1 MDKKLQQIQDGF
13 QTAFIDYSTNSELS
27 YRPQFIS
34 NDYRKG
40 RKVIAS
46 LEQELRHCDEFFIS
60 VAFITL
66 GGVTPLLQTLK
77 DLESCGV
84 KGRILTTNYLNF
96 SEPEAL
102 KKLDGLDNISVRMYC
117 VDERTPGF
125 HTKGYM
131 FREGDIYKI
140 IVGSSNMTM
149 HALSVNR
156 EWNTKIIAT
165 GNGEFVRTMGAEL
178 QYLWEK
184 ARPLETWI
192 DTYSKIYDEQ
202 RRVNSLAQKIS
213 TFDKHYLKPNSM
225 QLAFMRNLDSL
236 IDRGEKR
243 ALLISATGTGKTYA
257 SAFALRRLN
266 PKKALF
272 LVHREQIAKQAKS
285 SYENVMGKGR
295 SFGIL
300 SGSQKEYG
308 KDMLFATV
316 QTMSKDN
323 VLTRFKRDEFDV
335 IVMDEVHRAGA
346 GMHRKIMD
354 YFQPSLYLG
363 MTASP
368 ERTDGF
374 DIFSLFDHNIVYEI
388 RLAQALEEKLLC
400 PFHYFGISELSIGA
414 ETFDDDTR
422 LRDFS
427 RLITDDRV
435 EHIIEKAKYYGYSGN
450 RVRGL
455 VFCSSREESR
465 ILSQKFNRRG
475 FHTLDLSGEDSQK
488 VRERA
493 IERLVDDTRRD
504 ALDYIFTVD
513 IFNEG
518 VDIPEIN
525 QIIMLRP
532 TQSPI
537 IFVQQL
543 GRGLRKSRDKEFVV
557 VLDFIGNYR
566 NNFMI
571 PVALSGDRSYNKDT
585 IRRYVSSGTRII
597 PGSSSIHFDRIS
609 KKRIYE
615 SIDKARTNDV
625 RLIREAYRE
634 LKYRLGRIPSLLD
647 FDTYGSV
654 DVTKIFDSKLF
665 GSYYTFLRKC
675 DDKNYSIILSEEEVL
690 SIEYISK
697 KLAKGKRPHELE
709 MLRCIVIGCR
719 DLLRSFRKNMKK
731 NYDIEVSD
739 EEEISVLR
747 NLTLDFL
754 MPKERENFDGCSF
767 LEISDD
773 GIWQSSESFKQ
784 MLASKNF
791 RNMIEEIIEFGLS
804 RYKEYFSR
812 RYKDTNMQLYQKY
825 TYEDICRMLNWEN
838 QMNPLN
844 VGGYFYERKT
854 KTMPVFINYEKEHGQ
869 VSYEHCFLSNKE
881 LIAFSKHPRRVTS
894 SDADHIYKRTREDL
908 GNRIYLFV
916 RKNKNDKEAKEFYF
930 LGEIEAA
937 GEPKQVILEKSG
949 DEAFEITYILS
960 DPVREDIYEYIV
972 ED

>member
-1 MDKKLQQIQDGF
+1 M
-13 QTAFIDYSTNSELS
+13 
-27 YRPQFIS
+27 
-34 NDYRKG
+34 
-40 RKVIAS
+40 
-46 LEQELRHCDEFFIS
+46 
-60 VAFITL
+60 
-66 GGVTPLLQTLK
+66 
-77 DLESCGV
+77 
-84 KGRILTTNYLNF
+84 
-96 SEPEAL
+96 
-102 KKLDGLDNISVRMYC
+102 
-117 VDERTPGF
+117 
-125 HTKGYM
+125 
-131 FREGDIYKI
+131 
-140 IVGSSNMTM
+140 
-149 HALSVNR
+149 
-156 EWNTKIIAT
+156 
-165 GNGEFVRTMGAEL
+165 
-178 QYLWEK
+178 
-184 ARPLETWI
+184 
-192 DTYSKIYDEQ
+192 
-202 RRVNSLAQKIS
+202 
-213 TFDKHYLKPNSM
+213 
-225 QLAFMRNLDSL
+225 
-236 IDRGEKR
+236 
-243 ALLISATGTGKTYA
+243 
-257 SAFALRRLN
+257 
-266 PKKALF
+266 
-272 LVHREQIAKQAKS
+272 
-285 SYENVMGKGR
+285 
-295 SFGIL
+295 
-300 SGSQKEYG
+300 
-308 KDMLFATV
+308 
-316 QTMSKDN
+316 
-323 VLTRFKRDEFDV
+323 
-335 IVMDEVHRAGA
+335 
-346 GMHRKIMD
+346 
-354 YFQPSLYLG
+354 
-363 MTASP
+363 
-368 ERTDGF
+368 
-374 DIFSLFDHNIVYEI
+374 
-388 RLAQALEEKLLC
+388 
-400 PFHYFGISELSIGA
+400 
-414 ETFDDDTR
+414 
-422 LRDFS
+422 
-427 RLITDDRV
+427 
-435 EHIIEKAKYYGYSGN
+435 
-450 RVRGL
+450 
-455 VFCSSREESR
+455 
-465 ILSQKFNRRG
+465 
-475 FHTLDLSGEDSQK
+475 
-488 VRERA
+488 
-493 IERLVDDTRRD
+493 
-504 ALDYIFTVD
+504 
-513 IFNEG
+513 
-518 VDIPEIN
+518 
-525 QIIMLRP
+525 
-532 TQSPI
+532 
-537 IFVQQL
+537 
-543 GRGLRKSRDKEFVV
+543 
-557 VLDFIGNYR
+557 
-566 NNFMI
+566 
-571 PVALSGDRSYNKDT
+571 
-585 IRRYVSSGTRII
+585 
-597 PGSSSIHFDRIS
+597 
-609 KKRIYE
+609 
-615 SIDKARTNDV
+615 